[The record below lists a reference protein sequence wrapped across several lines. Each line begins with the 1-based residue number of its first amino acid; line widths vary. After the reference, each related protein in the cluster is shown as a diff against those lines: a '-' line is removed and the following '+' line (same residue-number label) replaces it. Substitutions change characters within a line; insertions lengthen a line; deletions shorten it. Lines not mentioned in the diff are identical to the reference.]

1 MNKCK
6 NRRYIPNLL
15 IERTLFIYNVVLSS
29 SLIITKKYKNKCI
42 RLLTDVQTYFR
53 TIKYQN
59 FYTKDIKYQFNQY
72 TNLMNR
78 FDYLLKSF
86 DKIDGAEKIKQLIS
100 ENTYRYLSETVDLI
114 FPNPNYEENYIS
126 NFIRYLIDI
135 DDIKCIMIRD
145 PNDTIYHNKYYL
157 L

>member
-29 SLIITKKYKNKCI
+29 SSNITKKYKNKCI
-42 RLLTDVQTYFR
+42 RLLADVQTYFK

-86 DKIDGAEKIKQLIS
+86 DKINGSEKIKQLIS
-100 ENTYRYLSETVDLI
+100 ENTYRHLSETVDLI

-135 DDIKCIMIRD
+135 DDIKCIMTRD
-145 PNDTIYHNKYYL
+145 PNDIIYRNKYYL